1 MVDHRGSDTVERALS
16 SHALFVRVRSL
27 SAAILAPDLPRSS
40 LRSTSA
46 LTSPEGLSSW
56 STPSSGS
63 PERLPLASRCLGLGV
78 VTWMAML
85 APLAR
90 PQHQHVA
97 CGSLRRLPIRSFH
110 ASVSCDFA
118 AARRPAR
125 FASPGS
131 ARVANLS
138 ALFHAE
144 SSMGTLPSE
153 VSPRS
158 SPPDPLGS
166 CRPPCRF
173 PSPLQVMP
181 RFRGFELFNAVSPCG
196 DIHSSNGCVLRRRR
210 CSRLRRVAPL
220 LVVVPLRGLTFRPR
234 STLL

>member
-1 MVDHRGSDTVERALS
+1 LRVVALVSVSSPGWLCCLRLRG
-16 SHALFVRVRSL
+16 
-27 SAAILAPDLPRSS
+27 IL
-40 LRSTSA
+40 
-46 LTSPEGLSSW
+46 
-56 STPSSGS
+56 
-63 PERLPLASRCLGLGV
+63 
-78 VTWMAML
+78 
-85 APLAR
+85 
-90 PQHQHVA
+90 HQHVA
-97 CGSLRRLPIRSFH
+97 CGSFRRLPIRSFH
-110 ASVSCDFA
+110 ASVSCDLA
-118 AARRPAR
+118 VTRRPAR

-144 SSMGTLPSE
+144 SSIGTLPSE

-234 STLL
+234 STLLQNLLSWAFIVRQRLGFLAVASAPSHVRSSEFQRSGMLDSFPSRPPWGSCLRNLVY